1 MTKYIELMNWTDQGI
16 RNVKDSPSR
25 LDAAKATA
33 KKFGCE
39 IEQFFMTIG
48 PTTGLSSLKLPT
60 TMPSQSI
67 HCRSAQTAMSAQR
80 HSRHFRKHRFE
91 RSLVHCRKVSLKR
104 LADG

>member
-1 MTKYIELMNWTDQGI
+1 MNWTDQGN

-48 PTTGLSSLKLPT
+48 PYDGVVVVEAPDDDAVAKYTLSLG
-60 TMPSQSI
+60 
-67 HCRSAQTAMSAQR
+67 AGGSAQR

-91 RSLVHCRKVSLKR
+91 RSLIHCRKVSPKR

>member
-48 PTTGLSSLKLPT
+48 LYDGVVVVEAPDDDAVAKYTLSLGADGNVRTTTLKAF
-60 TMPSQSI
+60 SEAS
-67 HCRSAQTAMSAQR
+67 
-80 HSRHFRKHRFE
+80 FRKIIG
-91 RSLVHCRKVSLKR
+91 SLS
-104 LADG
+104 

>member
-16 RNVKDSPSR
+16 RNVKNSPSR

-48 PTTGLSSLKLPT
+48 PYDGVVVVEAPDDDAVAKYTLSLG
-60 TMPSQSI
+60 
-67 HCRSAQTAMSAQR
+67 AMSAQR